1 MKGPRFVRYFDPVLT
16 ALRGLGNSGT
26 PTEVREAVAQNL
38 ELSDGE
44 LNAQLSSGTSRFDNQ
59 VAWARFHL
67 AKADYIDA
75 SERGVWSLTEKG
87 KQANLDHDAAL
98 AVFREVQQRFLI
110 DRTVGDETSEIEE
123 TDAPSDEDAS
133 GPNDHRQVLLKR
145 IKSLSPPGFERLCQ
159 RLLRESGFQHVEVT
173 GRSSDGGIDGVGIL
187 RVNPLMSFR
196 VLFQCKRYGNAIVP
210 SQMRDFRGAITGR
223 VDKGIFITTSTFT
236 VEARREANRD
246 GVPPIELV
254 DAEKLAAMFEE
265 LRLGLVPRTVYELDE
280 EFFDEFE

>member
-1 MKGPRFVRYFDPVLT
+1 MWV
-16 ALRGLGNSGT
+16 RGLGNSGT

-44 LNAQLSSGTSRFDNQ
+44 LNAQLSSGTSRFDDQ
-59 VAWARFHL
+59 VAWARFYL

-75 SERGVWSLTEKG
+75 SERGVWRLTEIG
-87 KQANLDHDAAL
+87 KQAELDHDAAL
-98 AVFREVQQRFLI
+98 AVFREVQQRFQVN
-110 DRTVGDETSEIEE
+110 RTVGEETPEIEE
-123 TDAPSDEDAS
+123 ADAPYEEDSS
-133 GPNDHRQVLLKR
+133 GPDDHRQVLLKR

-196 VLFQCKRYGNAIVP
+196 VLFQCKRYSNAIVP

-254 DAEKLAAMFEE
+254 DAEKLASMFEE
-265 LRLGLVPRTVYELDE
+265 LRLGLVPRIVYELDK